1 MLKLLLKSVAAT
13 TLAVATLGAPGYA
26 QELTPI
32 KISYQP
38 AVYWALP
45 FYVAE
50 QKGWWEQVGLKPEFS
65 IFPAGVPQMAAS
77 ASKSWDVGAAGSVPA
92 ILGHVRFKVDT
103 IGITN
108 DESAGNALVV
118 AADKV
123 AEYEANPQLI
133 KGKTIALT
141 TNSTGDYA
149 VQSCLKKYGLSKASV
164 TMKNMGQAE
173 IMSALSSK
181 NIELAGLWAPNIY
194 TVEEKI
200 GAKVMCSGAD
210 GNAFIPGAIL
220 VRHEYAEEHPENVA
234 KFLAVYLGAWKW
246 LNANRPEAI
255 KLMKTFYDQGGVS
268 ISEAAMNREFDTRKT
283 YTLEEQIQNMDRS
296 AGPSQMDAW
305 FKSLA
310 EFMKESGTLRSA
322 PEPTE
327 YISDKYMKMVRDDPK
342 LKGFIDNIK

>member
-1 MLKLLLKSVAAT
+1 MLKFLLKGVAAT
-13 TLAVATLGAPGYA
+13 TLAVATLGTPTYA

-50 QKGWWEQVGLKPEFS
+50 QKGWWQQVGLKPEFS

-133 KGKTIALT
+133 KGKTIGVQTSTNALAFLENFFKGDIQIREYKT
-141 TNSTGDYA
+141 SEQHDLDLSAGRIDAVFVDYA
-149 VQSCLKKYGLSKASV
+149 SAMASLGKKELQGMTVAGPAFRGGLLGRGVAIGLRKDDGGLKQSFD
-164 TMKNMGQAE
+164 QA
-173 IMSALSSK
+173 IDQAR
-181 NIELAGLWAPNIY
+181 
-194 TVEEKI
+194 
-200 GAKVMCSGAD
+200 AD
-210 GNAFIPGAIL
+210 GT
-220 VRHEYAEEHPENVA
+220 V
-234 KFLAVYLGAWKW
+234 
-246 LNANRPEAI
+246 
-255 KLMKTFYDQGGVS
+255 KTLS
-268 ISEAAMNREFDTRKT
+268 LK
-283 YTLEEQIQNMDRS
+283 
-296 AGPSQMDAW
+296 W
-305 FKSLA
+305 FKSD
-310 EFMKESGTLRSA
+310 MS
-322 PEPTE
+322 P
-327 YISDKYMKMVRDDPK
+327 PK
-342 LKGFIDNIK
+342 S